1 MPQPFAQFGEKV
13 VVQNGGDFHQRFG
26 VNPTAGIDEIHVV
39 AVAVQL
45 FRQPH
50 GAPALFLHFGLDEFS
65 SMYLFVF
72 HYSNSPMCKKKA
84 QKNRELCLLSPRS

>member
-13 VVQNGGDFHQRFG
+13 VVQNNGDFHQRFG
-26 VNPTAGIDEIHVV
+26 VNPAAGVDEVHVV

-50 GAPALFLHFGLDEFS
+50 GTPALPPHLGLDQFAN
-65 SMYLFVF
+65 MYLRAF
-72 HYSNSPMCKKKA
+72 HFP
-84 QKNRELCLLSPRS
+84 